1 VQKVYSMHWFSHRRS
16 CAAEDRSLVP
26 TKSHAVWHQRALPSP
41 HHPRRPNN
49 GFACC
54 CMQHTAYSAC
64 VALPCIVNGWLSSF
78 SFFVPDDLDL
88 WPWHSNSGKFLFSAP
103 NRQVKSFIILCL
115 VIRKL
120 LCRQTNKQT
129 DTTENIHLATLV
141 GDKKAP
147 TVPGNE
153 QEGNEKQ
160 QLLNENEQYE

>member
-1 VQKVYSMHWFSHRRS
+1 MDSPAAACSIQPTAHASPYHALSMDDS
-16 CAAEDRSLVP
+16 
-26 TKSHAVWHQRALPSP
+26 AVFRFLSP
-41 HHPRRPNN
+41 MTLT
-49 GFACC
+49 F
-54 CMQHTAYSAC
+54 
-64 VALPCIVNGWLSSF
+64 
-78 SFFVPDDLDL
+78 DLDIR
-88 WPWHSNSGKFLFSAP
+88 NSGKFLFSAP